1 MVAGEFSGLLL
12 GALLTLWTNNI
23 KIKAIKLQAD
33 FNDRQ
38 SSISDRSAVV
48 CRGRCRCRCL
58 VADILRLPVVLVV
71 VSVVAVVVVV
81 AVLPSVDFR
90 RKCFLNILYILC
102 AFFNVLP
109 PAVADDAG
117 AQFSSFCW

>member
-1 MVAGEFSGLLL
+1 MCFLHVNAFCRGCCWV

-38 SSISDRSAVV
+38 SSISERS
-48 CRGRCRCRCL
+48 RCRCL
-58 VADILRLPVVLVV
+58 CLAADIVDSL
-71 VSVVAVVVVV
+71 AVVVVV
-81 AVLPSVDFR
+81 DIVVVVAAGAIAVVVVVVVVVDFR

-102 AFFNVLP
+102 AFLNVFAACCCRRCW
-109 PAVADDAG
+109 PAV
-117 AQFSSFCW
+117 